1 MHHTLPNLGGWTTIL
16 INNVIPIL
24 RKKMEVELVW
34 VIHSNIDISEYKC
47 DKNERIIKM
56 NRYTNAFEI
65 LEKEKPDLIY
75 IIPGLNTPDYAFSIA
90 AKSLNIFRIGSEIAN
105 LLFTKRS
112 KMGTLTQV
120 KNNRKDASSQ
130 LQNFFTNNKFL
141 INTQRKAGWNYF
153 KIFLDLCSMFFMYFP
168 IKGYGSRA
176 EYSPKFELDLHFI
189 ESELTLKTVT
199 DLGFQKSRMMITGNP
214 SYDEIFQ
221 LLKTSEKNSI
231 QKTKKKIL
239 IVTALLYG
247 QSQNKALAQRKLFIQ
262 EVTKAIPKDE
272 FEVVIKIHPVQE
284 NLDDYT
290 NMLGTTNSS
299 VSIVQNANLAELV
312 LNADIIITPA
322 SATAVITA
330 FVAKKPIIIWNVF
343 NVEND
348 VLLNN
353 KLALECKDE
362 KMILKQIRKAETW
375 LPAEE
380 KTEQFIREF
389 LYSTDGKASE
399 RIADGI
405 LSVLKNNDADIP

>member
-1 MHHTLPNLGGWTTIL
+1 
-16 INNVIPIL
+16 
-24 RKKMEVELVW
+24 MEIELVW

-56 NRYTNAFEI
+56 NCYTNAFEV

-75 IIPGLNTPDYAFSIA
+75 IIPGLNAPDYAFSIA

-105 LLFTKRS
+105 LLFTKRN

-120 KNNRKDASSQ
+120 KNNRKDVSSQ

-141 INTQRKAGWNYF
+141 INTQRKAGWNHF

-168 IKGYGSRA
+168 IKGYGSRP

-199 DLGFQKSRMMITGNP
+199 DLGFQKSRIMITGNP
-214 SYDEIFQ
+214 SYDEVFQ
-221 LLKTSEKNSI
+221 LLKTSKKNNT
-231 QKTKKKIL
+231 QKNKKKIL

-247 QSQNKALAQRKLFIQ
+247 QSQNKALSQRKFFIQ

-299 VSIVQNANLAELV
+299 VSIIQNANLSELV
-312 LNADIIITPA
+312 LNADIIITPV
-322 SATAVITA
+322 SGTAVITA
-330 FVAKKPIIIWNVF
+330 FVARKPIIIWNVF
-343 NVEND
+343 NVQND

-389 LYSTDGKASE
+389 LYSADGKASE

-405 LSVLKNNDADIP
+405 LSVLKNQDADLP

>member
-1 MHHTLPNLGGWTTIL
+1 M
-16 INNVIPIL
+16 
-24 RKKMEVELVW
+24 
-34 VIHSNIDISEYKC
+34 
-47 DKNERIIKM
+47 IKD
-56 NRYTNAFEI
+56 NF
-65 LEKEKPDLIY
+65 
-75 IIPGLNTPDYAFSIA
+75 
-90 AKSLNIFRIGSEIAN
+90 
-105 LLFTKRS
+105 
-112 KMGTLTQV
+112 
-120 KNNRKDASSQ
+120 KDFG
-130 LQNFFTNNKFL
+130 N
-141 INTQRKAGWNYF
+141 NYF

-247 QSQNKALAQRKLFIQ
+247 QSQNKALSQRKLFIQ

-322 SATAVITA
+322 AQTAAITA

-348 VLLNN
+348 VLLDN

-375 LPAEE
+375 QPAAE

-389 LYSTDGKASE
+389 LYSVDGKASE

-405 LSVLKNNDADIP
+405 LSLLKNHDADLP